1 MTHGINYKLSD
12 KSKSEIYQA
21 VPPMLNSQRV
31 ELLDKVSNIR
41 ARLEVIE
48 ALLRGELS
56 RKEARARRAKV
67 LKRSKRGRMLLRIE
81 RIERGIG
88 R

>member
-1 MTHGINYKLSD
+1 VG
-12 KSKSEIYQA
+12 A
-21 VPPMLNSQRV
+21 V
-31 ELLDKVSNIR
+31 R

-56 RKEARARRAKV
+56 RKEARARRAEV
-67 LKRSKRGRMLLRIE
+67 LQRSRRGRMLLRIE
-81 RIERGIG
+81 RIEREVS